1 MTSPPA
7 CLIGIDTGTTNTRVW
22 FLNGAE
28 VVAASRVGVGVRD
41 TAREGS
47 PRLLHE
53 ALQRSIAE
61 VRAAARANGIAVTPA
76 AVIAA
81 GMITSPLGLKEV
93 PHLPAPAGGREL
105 AMGLHVCHLPG
116 ITDLPIWLVPGVRTG
131 PDRVAPDG
139 LEGLEAIDSTDVMRG
154 EETLAIGLVSIGRL
168 SPGSTLLNLGSH
180 WKVVRLDAES
190 RIASSVTSLS
200 GELIHAA
207 QTQTIL
213 ASSVPNARATLIHER
228 WLRAGMAE
236 SRRAGVARALFCVR
250 LLEQR
255 CESTPDERLSY
266 LIGACL
272 AADLDAMTARNLLP
286 LDRPVVVAGGEAVAG
301 AVALA
306 LAERSIRTIILT
318 ETEIEAG
325 LLAGLRAVA
334 GAARPD

>member
-1 MTSPPA
+1 MISAPP

-22 FLNGAE
+22 FLDGAE
-28 VVAASRVGVGVRD
+28 VAATARVGVGVRD

-61 VRAAARANGIAVTPA
+61 VRAEARAKGVSAIPA

-93 PHLPAPAGGREL
+93 PHLPAPAGLREL
-105 AMGLHVCHLPG
+105 AVGLHVCHLSG
-116 ITDLPIWLVPGVRTG
+116 ITDLPIWLIPGVRS
-131 PDRVAPDG
+131 G
-139 LEGLEAIDSTDVMRG
+139 LERVVPEEVGTTDVMRG
-154 EETLAIGLVSIGRL
+154 EETLAIGLLTRGRL

-180 WKVVRLDAES
+180 WKVVRLDAEC
-190 RIASSVTSLS
+190 RIASSVTALS
-200 GELIHAA
+200 GELIHAV

-213 ASSVPNARATLIHER
+213 AGSVPNARPEQIHER

-236 SRRAGVARALFCVR
+236 SRRSGVARALFCVR

-272 AADLDAMTARNLLP
+272 AADLDAMIARNLLP
-286 LDRPVVVAGGEAVAG
+286 GDQPVVVAGGEAVAG
-301 AVALA
+301 AVAIA
-306 LAERSIRTIILT
+306 LAERSIDTIILT
-318 ETEIEAG
+318 EAEIEAG

-334 GAARPD
+334 GSARPD